1 MRVLY
6 LTHNYPRF
14 AADPSGAF
22 IEELIGALAKDEV
35 EPYVLCPHAAGLAER
50 EKRHGVKICRFR
62 YAPDKDETLAYE
74 GNMLAVFKRGA
85 KGLRLLASFLNAFVR
100 ETRKIVA
107 EEKIDLVH
115 AHWLLPAGVAARA
128 ALATSRVPLLLSV
141 HGTDVRVLKGLPFGS
156 LLARWVLKRVRLIL
170 PVSSYLRDRVSGLV
184 GRGIPSIVLPMP
196 ASDMFLTSARKKLT
210 RRIIGIGNLA
220 RQKRFDVLVRSLGIL
235 ARGKIDLDLT
245 LVGDGPERA
254 RLEGLAKEEGIARKV
269 EFLGRKPHHE
279 LAGILLEAGVMV
291 LPSVEEGFGVVLV
304 EAQLA
309 GLAVIGADSGGQRE
323 IIQPGETGILVP
335 PDDPH
340 ALAQAIKELYNNG
353 RKTLLMAKRGQQAA
367 KERFLAAPAAL
378 RLLNIYKRI
387 LG

>member
-74 GNMLAVFKRGA
+74 GRMLAALKHVKS
-85 KGLRLLASFLNAFVR
+85 LRLLASFLKAFAR
-100 ETRKIVA
+100 ETRRIV
-107 EEKIDLVH
+107 EEENIDLVH
-115 AHWLLPAGVAARA
+115 AHWLLPAGVAARP

-170 PVSSYLRDRVSGLV
+170 PVSSYLRDRVFGLV

-254 RLEGLAKEEGIARKV
+254 RLGGLAKEEGMARKV
-269 EFLGRKPHHE
+269 KFLGRKPHHE
-279 LAGILLEAGVMV
+279 LAGILREAGVMV

-340 ALAQAIKELYNNG
+340 ALAQAIKELYNNE

>member
-22 IEELIGALAKDEV
+22 IEELLRALPEDEI
-35 EPYVLCPHAAGLAER
+35 EPYVLCPHAKGLSYEER
-50 EKRHGVKICRFR
+50 RGGVKIYRFR
-62 YAPDKDETLAYE
+62 YATDKDETLAYE
-74 GNMLAVFKRGA
+74 GRMLAALKHVNS
-85 KGLRLLASFLNAFVR
+85 LRLLASFLKAFAR
-100 ETRKIVA
+100 ETRRIV
-107 EEKIDLVH
+107 EKEKIDLVH

-156 LLARWVLKRVRLIL
+156 LLARWVLKRIRLIL
-170 PVSSYLRDRVSGLV
+170 PVSSYLRNRVSGLV

-254 RLEGLAKEEGIARKV
+254 RLEGLAKEEGMARKV
-269 EFLGRKPHHE
+269 KFLGRKPHHE
-279 LAGILLEAGVMV
+279 LAGILREAGVMV

-309 GLAVIGADSGGQRE
+309 GIAVIGADSGGQRE

-340 ALAQAIKELYNNG
+340 ALAQAIKELYNNE

-367 KERFLAAPAAL
+367 KERFLAATAAL

>member
-50 EKRHGVKICRFR
+50 EKSHGVKICRFR

-74 GNMLAVFKRGA
+74 GRMLAALKHVKS
-85 KGLRLLASFLNAFVR
+85 LRLLASFLKAFAR
-100 ETRKIVA
+100 ETRRIVD

-115 AHWLLPAGVAARA
+115 AHWLLPAGVAARV
-128 ALATSRVPLLLSV
+128 ALATSRVTLLLSV

-184 GRGIPSIVLPMP
+184 GMGIPSIVLPMP

-254 RLEGLAKEEGIARKV
+254 RLEGLAKEEGMARKV
-269 EFLGRKPHHE
+269 KFLGRKPHHE
-279 LAGILLEAGVMV
+279 LPVILREAGVMV

-340 ALAQAIKELYNNG
+340 ALAQAIKELYNNE

>member
-50 EKRHGVKICRFR
+50 EKSHGVKICRFR

-74 GNMLAVFKRGA
+74 GRMLAALKHVKS
-85 KGLRLLASFLNAFVR
+85 LRLLASFLKAFAR
-100 ETRKIVA
+100 ETRRIVD

-115 AHWLLPAGVAARA
+115 AHWLLPAGVAARV
-128 ALATSRVPLLLSV
+128 ALATSRVTLLLSV

-184 GRGIPSIVLPMP
+184 GMGIPSIVLPMP

-254 RLEGLAKEEGIARKV
+254 RLEGLAKEEGMARKV

-279 LAGILLEAGVMV
+279 LPVILREAGVMV

-340 ALAQAIKELYNNG
+340 ALAQAIKELYNNE